1 MDPNNP
7 ENPESPSETSQS
19 ESLEVVH
26 PDDDE
31 RLYPELVERW
41 DMVETAGCDGMPAH
55 FDDTDEEENEE
66 NINMGVDGN

>member
-7 ENPESPSETSQS
+7 ENPESPSEVAQS

-31 RLYPELVERW
+31 RLYPELVER
-41 DMVETAGCDGMPAH
+41 
-55 FDDTDEEENEE
+55 
-66 NINMGVDGN
+66 